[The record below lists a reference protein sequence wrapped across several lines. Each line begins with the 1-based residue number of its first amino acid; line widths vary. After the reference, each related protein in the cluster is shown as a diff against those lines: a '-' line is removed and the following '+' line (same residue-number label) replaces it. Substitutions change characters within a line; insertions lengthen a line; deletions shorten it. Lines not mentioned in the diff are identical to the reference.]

1 LVEHVQRSEVEQTAV
16 PIGVRI
22 LIERPVHLHK
32 AVFSAAVIF
41 GVVADAINEIGVV
54 VQRPSGVMFEMV
66 VVAGFGPLIG
76 WRNVVGHCLLR
87 PRLSEWCTQGYGRAT
102 TCRPSAT
109 FLPWVLPCR
118 SRTGVWCRGTAR
130 RPAHRSACRWFASSR
145 CPTCNGPAR

>member
-1 LVEHVQRSEVEQTAV
+1 MRVLIACSSAMTTGSVIFVKRGTSPLPDGGLVKHVQRSEVEQTAV

-76 WRNVVGHCLLR
+76 WRSVVGDCLLR
-87 PRLSEWCTQGYGRAT
+87 PRLRE
-102 TCRPSAT
+102 
-109 FLPWVLPCR
+109 
-118 SRTGVWCRGTAR
+118 
-130 RPAHRSACRWFASSR
+130 
-145 CPTCNGPAR
+145 